1 MSSPGGRNGR
11 AKTDD
16 RGNSVWTFVDDE
28 GKDVSTVRTEKVLA
42 LGDELSLAQTDIQ
55 PKPIMSAPV
64 APTPARTAAPAG
76 PAAPKM
82 PPPVETRPPRKP
94 LSRQELQKL
103 SDEIVRQR
111 KAREAAEA
119 ARPGGSNPGPGKK

>member
-1 MSSPGGRNGR
+1 MSAPGGRNGR

-28 GKDVSTVRTEKVLA
+28 GRDVSTVRTERVLA
-42 LGDELSLAQTDIQ
+42 LGDELTLAQTDIQ
-55 PKPIMSAPV
+55 PKPIMA
-64 APTPARTAAPAG
+64 AAPAAPSAPARAVPQ
-76 PAAPKM
+76 PAALAEP
-82 PPPVETRPPRKP
+82 TRPPRKP

-111 KAREAAEA
+111 QAREAAA
-119 ARPGGSNPGPGKK
+119 GKAGKPSK

>member
-1 MSSPGGRNGR
+1 MSAPGGRNGR

-28 GKDVSTVRTEKVLA
+28 GRDVSTVRTENVLA

-55 PKPIMSAPV
+55 PAPIASAK
-64 APTPARTAAPAG
+64 AAAPAPPSA
-76 PAAPKM
+76 PARSVE
-82 PPPVETRPPRKP
+82 PPPATRPPRKP

-111 KAREAAEA
+111 QAREAAA
-119 ARPGGSNPGPGKK
+119 AGKPGGAKPGK